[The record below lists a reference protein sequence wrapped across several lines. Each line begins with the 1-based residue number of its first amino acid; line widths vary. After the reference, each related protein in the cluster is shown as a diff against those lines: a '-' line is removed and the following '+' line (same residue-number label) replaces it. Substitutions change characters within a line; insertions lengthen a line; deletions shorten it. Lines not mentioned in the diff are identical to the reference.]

1 MKKRALLIS
10 ALLFILTIARADY
23 FEKLPYTI
31 TQPDGKTISCFVSG
45 DEFFN
50 WIHDQEGYTIIQAPD
65 GYYYYAEQN
74 GDLIKPSIYLVN
86 SVNPASVGLIKWT
99 KISKKEYQRRYDVM
113 FSYKKAGKSG
123 PENAPASG
131 TLNNLVV
138 YIRFSDDNEFTTIR
152 QAFDDKLNPATGVAL
167 KSYYKEVSFNNL
179 TISSTHYP
187 ACALTTNL
195 SYQDLHSRNYF
206 QPYNATTNPTGYN
219 GDTEKTSREHTLLAA
234 AINWINTNS
243 SIPSSLNIDGDNDN
257 NVDNVCFIVRGSNG
271 AWDDLLWAHRWTL
284 YTQTVTINGKRVYG
298 YTFQPESQ
306 VSVRTLCH
314 EMFHSLG
321 APDLYHYVNQ
331 GVNSPVGSWDLMDN
345 GGGHMLAYMKWKY
358 SQNTWISTIPA
369 ITVTGTYTLN
379 PLTSSTN
386 NCYKILSP
394 NSTFEYFMVEYRN
407 KTGTFETNIPGSGLI
422 VYRIDTRVAGN
433 SNGPPD
439 EVYVYRPGGTTT
451 LNGNPNNAF
460 FSSTVFRTI
469 INDATDPGSFLQNG
483 SAGGL
488 KISNVTTAGPTIS
501 FDVTFPAPPSAPSAN
516 PATNIAQTSFYANWN
531 SSATATGYK
540 LDVSTNIGFTS
551 FVTGFNNLDVSN
563 VTSYNVLGLNAKTV
577 YFYRVRAYNF
587 GGASP
592 NSGTITLKTFSIP
605 SSVPTGL
612 TASSCNDLV
621 TLRWRKSTGS
631 DFIRYRI
638 YAGIP
643 GSPVIKNDSVSNNIS
658 DTSKVFS
665 GLTRGQTYY
674 FQVSA
679 VNIDGPESGFSNLS
693 SAKVKTGVIPKI
705 KSKWDDVLI
714 CYNLGDSIKNYQW
727 YKGGTVITDETN
739 QYYKTDK
746 ISGVYMVETID
757 LDGCKNS
764 SMTLPMPNSG
774 TKSFLV
780 YPNPVSASFSLKIT
794 DESEGKVV
802 ITIFNSQGIKVLE
815 LQTEKKEK
823 ELLREI
829 SVMNLPYG
837 VYQVRVLVNNED
849 FYSTQI
855 VVVKK

>member
-1 MKKRALLIS
+1 MKKRAL
-10 ALLFILTIARADY
+10 FILVLLLILNIVRAAY

-86 SVNPASVGLIKWT
+86 SVNPASVGLIRWT
-99 KISKKEYQRRYDVM
+99 KISKKEYQRKHDAM
-113 FSYKKAGKSG
+113 FSYKKAGKGG
-123 PENAPASG
+123 PDNAPQSG

-138 YIRFSDDNEFTTIR
+138 YIRFSEDGEFTTTR

-167 KSYYKEVSFNNL
+167 KSYYQEVSYNNL

-187 ACALTTNL
+187 ACAMTTNL
-195 SYQDLHSRNYF
+195 SYQDLHPRNYF

-243 SIPSSLNIDGDNDN
+243 SVPSSLNIDGDNDN
-257 NVDNVCFIVRGSNG
+257 NVDNVCFILRGSNG

-284 YTQTVTINGKRVYG
+284 YSQTVTINGKRVYG

-306 VSVRTLCH
+306 VSVKTLCH

-321 APDLYHYVNQ
+321 APDLYHYTNQ
-331 GVNSPVGSWDLMDN
+331 GVIAPAGGWDLMDS

-358 SQNTWISTIPA
+358 AQHTWIITIPA
-369 ITVTGTYTLN
+369 ITTTGTYTLN
-379 PLTSSTN
+379 PLISSTK
-386 NCYKILSP
+386 NCYKIASP

-407 KTGTFETNIPGSGLI
+407 KSGTFETNIPGSGLI
-422 VYRIDTRVAGN
+422 VYRIDTRVTGN

-439 EVYVYRPGGTTT
+439 EVYVYRPSGTTT
-451 LNGNPNNAF
+451 TNGSPGNAF
-460 FSSTVFRTI
+460 FSSTVGRTAL
-469 INDATDPGSFLQNG
+469 NDASDPSCFLQNG

-501 FDVTFPAPPSAPSAN
+501 FDVTFPLPPFAPSSN
-516 PATNIAQTSFYANWN
+516 PATNIAQTSMFANWS
-531 SSATATGYK
+531 SSATATGYR
-540 LDVSTNIGFTS
+540 LDVSTNSGFTS

-577 YFYRVRAYNF
+577 YYYRVRAYNL
-587 GGASP
+587 GGVSP
-592 NSGTITLKTFSIP
+592 NSGTITFKTLSIP
-605 SSVPTGL
+605 SSVPAGL
-612 TASSCNDLV
+612 TVSSCNDLV
-621 TLRWRKSTGS
+621 TLKWRKSTGT

-638 YAGIP
+638 YASTP
-643 GSPVIKNDSVSNNIS
+643 GNPVIKIDSVSNNIS
-658 DTSKVFS
+658 DTSRVIS
-665 GLTRGQTYY
+665 GLTRGQNYG

-679 VNIDGPESGFSNLS
+679 VNIDGPESNFSNLS
-693 SAKVKTGVIPKI
+693 YAKVKTGVIPKI
-705 KSKWDDVLI
+705 KAKWGDVLI
-714 CYNLGDSIKNYQW
+714 CYNLGDSIKAYQW
-727 YKGGTVITDETN
+727 YIGGTVIAGETN
-739 QYYKTDK
+739 QYFKTDK

-757 LDGCKNS
+757 LNGCKNS
-764 SMTLPMPNSG
+764 SMTLPMPGSG
-774 TKSFLV
+774 TKSFSV
-780 YPNPVSASFSLKIT
+780 YPNPVSESFSLKIN
-794 DESEGKVV
+794 DESEGKAV
-802 ITIFNSQGIKVLE
+802 ITIFNSRGIKVLE

-829 SVMNLPYG
+829 SVSNLPYG

-855 VVVKK
+855 VVVNK